1 MKFVRFL
8 YLPVIAVNVFLLF
21 SSSLMGQSSG
31 TSGLVGVVKD
41 PSGAVIPN
49 VSVTLTSNATAQVR
63 TANTGADGAYRFAL
77 LPPGEYRVRFAAAG
91 FKTSEVQSINLNVT
105 ETPSLDRTLDVGA
118 QSEEVTVSASA
129 EVLQTQTSTLGTVV
143 GSQTMTDTPLASR
156 NYTQI
161 LSLSAGAASNV
172 ENAAAFGKGTLNM
185 AVNGATTQQNN
196 FQMDG
201 VSVIN
206 AFGAGLAADCGIYA
220 GIAIPSPDAIAEF
233 KVQTSTFDAS
243 YGRNPG
249 ANVNVVTKSGTNGF
263 HGTLF
268 EFFRNEDLNANSFF
282 QNSLGGGSKQ
292 VLKQNQFGGTFGGP
306 IKKDKLFFFGSYQ
319 GTRQL
324 NGVSTSGTSNVTL
337 PPLPAGNRSTP
348 AYQAAVGAAFCP
360 QNHPGNSA
368 YETGFGAFV
377 GAPYFQTQVA
387 CDGSNISPV
396 AMAIIR
402 STNPDGSYYIP
413 GSSNGGFQNVT
424 FSSPAKYTGDQYLA
438 NVDYLLNNKNTL
450 AMRYL
455 FSEDPQVTPFGIA
468 GLPGM
473 PTHSYYAN
481 TNSTLKLTTIV
492 SSSLVN
498 EAHAAMQRNIANG
511 SDLTPQYTPASIGET
526 PIIPTQTQPAI
537 MIIVGGPSLGG
548 TLDPYVGPATQFN
561 YGDQISWTHGKHTIR
576 AGGDFEADQWNLSFQ
591 SLARGF
597 LVIPGFSDFLVGLPG
612 CGGPSCY
619 GNGPA
624 TGTTGAPSGT
634 FLSCTYCVR
643 SGPNGIIHGYR
654 EKDVDFFVQDD
665 WKVNSKLTLN
675 LGLRW
680 EYDAMLGDNFGNLTN
695 VWPSLLQTVPNPP
708 TTPQAS
714 GASLVG
720 YVVAGN
726 YINHYGANSPGAVNG
741 VNPPAGVTILKGD
754 SPTQDGIPK
763 DNFGPRFGFAYQALD
778 KLVIRGGVGLFYDR
792 VGSSNFVH
800 AVEQGDPYAVT
811 LDYGGG
817 AALPY
822 SLANPYPSAA
832 VQPLAFSPRYF
843 DPATGATSSL
853 NTPFYSVIHTPLTRQ
868 YNLTF
873 QYEFLKGYVLEAG
886 FVGSSSINQVDYN
899 HNYNLAQ
906 LASPSA
912 PINGVTTNTAANAVY
927 RVPYL
932 GYQTVG
938 LQGTGYDGYANY
950 NSLQV
955 TVRKAFSHG
964 LTFQGAYTWS
974 KDLTVLSWDGQA
986 NVNNASVLGQQYGPA
1001 SGAIG
1006 AVRPQRFVLSY
1017 SYQIPSG
1024 NAKGA
1029 LGYLAKSWQVT
1040 GVTTIQGG
1048 APMSV
1053 YNTAGG
1059 TAYYGGSSGT
1069 SGEAGTSTA
1078 QLAPGVTYGQIVDPG
1093 GIESHPIVTNG
1104 SFAGLQYFNPA
1115 AFTTPPAI
1123 SPTGQVTTLANCA
1136 GCATLFGNSGQGI
1149 FLGPGQVNFDAS
1161 IIKTTA
1167 FRDGKQTV
1175 QFRAEF
1181 FNLANHPQF
1190 GNPGNAQATA
1200 ATFGLINSTI
1210 TSPRIVQLALKY
1222 MF

>member
-1 MKFVRFL
+1 MKLKAFQAWQFV
-8 YLPVIAVNVFLLF
+8 AVLLLALWVP
-21 SSSLMGQSSG
+21 SLMAQSSG
-31 TSGLVGVVKD
+31 TSGLTGVIKD
-41 PSGAVIPN
+41 PSGATVPN
-49 VSVTLTSNATAQVR
+49 VTITLTSSATAQVR
-63 TANTGADGAYRFAL
+63 TTTTGADGVYRFVL
-77 LPPGEYRVRFAAAG
+77 LPPGDYKVRFAATG
-91 FKTSEVQSINLNVT
+91 FKTAEVESVTLNVT
-105 ETPSLDRTLDVGA
+105 ETPSLDRTLEVGA
-118 QSEEVTVSASA
+118 QSEEVTVSANA

-143 GSQTMTDTPLASR
+143 DSKAITDLGLASR
-156 NYTQI
+156 NYTQV
-161 LSLSAGAASNV
+161 LSLSAGAAANV
-172 ENAAAFGKGTLNM
+172 ENAAAFGKGTLDM
-185 AVNGATTQQNN
+185 AVNGGTIEQNN

-201 VSVIN
+201 VSIVN
-206 AFGAGLAADCGIYA
+206 AFGAGIAGDCGIYV

-249 ANVNVVTKSGTNGF
+249 ANVNVITKSGTNNF

-268 EFFRNEDLNANSFF
+268 EFFRNEDMNANSFF

-324 NGVSTSGTSNVTL
+324 NGVAASGTSNVTL
-337 PPLPAGNRSTP
+337 PPLPAGDRSAP
-348 AYQAAVGAAFCP
+348 GYQAALGAAFCP
-360 QNHPGNSA
+360 ANHPGASA
-368 YETGFGAFV
+368 APYETGFGLFL
-377 GAPYFQTQVA
+377 GAPFFQTQVA

-402 STNPDGSYYIP
+402 SKNPDGSYYIP
-413 GSSNGGFQNVT
+413 GSANGGFQNVT
-424 FSSPAKYTGDQYLA
+424 YSSPAKYTGDQYLA
-438 NVDYLLNNKNTL
+438 NVDYLLNSKNTF

-455 FSEDPQVTPFGIA
+455 FSQDPQVTPFGIA

-481 TNSTLKLTTIV
+481 TDATLKLTTILTNN
-492 SSSLVN
+492 LVN

-526 PIIPTQTQPAI
+526 PIIPTQTQPAV
-537 MIIVGGPSLGG
+537 MIIIGGPSIGG
-548 TLDPYVGPATQFN
+548 TLAPYVGPATQFN

-597 LVIPGFSDFLVGLPG
+597 LIVNGFDDFLLGLPG

-619 GNGPA
+619 GQGPA
-624 TGTTGAPSGT
+624 TGTTGAPIGT
-634 FLSCTYCVR
+634 FAQCLFCVR
-643 SGPNGIIHGYR
+643 SGPNGIIHAYR

-665 WKVNSKLTLN
+665 WKVSSKLTLN

-680 EYDAMLGDNFGNLTN
+680 EYDAMLGDANGNLTN

-708 TTPQAS
+708 TSAQPS

-720 YVVAGN
+720 YVVAQN
-726 YINHYGANSPGAVNG
+726 YLSHYNANTVGAVNG
-741 VNPPAGVTILKGD
+741 QNPPAGVKVLSGN
-754 SPTQDGIPK
+754 SPTQGGIPV
-763 DNFGPRFGFAYQALD
+763 DNFGPRFGFAY
-778 KLVIRGGVGLFYDR
+778 KLLEHLVVRGGVGLFYDR

-811 LDYGGG
+811 LDYSG
-817 AALPY
+817 ASALPY
-822 SLANPYPSAA
+822 TLANPFPSNA
-832 VQPLAFSPRYF
+832 VMPLAFSPRWF
-843 DPATGATSSL
+843 NPATGANSEL

-906 LASPSA
+906 LASASS
-912 PINGVTTNTAANAVY
+912 PINGQTTNTAANAVY

-932 GYQTVG
+932 GYQTAG

-955 TVRKAFSHG
+955 TARKAFSHG

-974 KDLTVLSWDGQA
+974 KDLTVISFDGQA
-986 NVNNASVLGQQYGPA
+986 NVNNASILGQQYGPA
-1001 SGAIG
+1001 PFN
-1006 AVRPQRFVLSY
+1006 RPQRFVLSY
-1017 SYQIPSG
+1017 SYQLPFG
-1024 NAKGA
+1024 NPKGA
-1029 LGYLAKSWQVT
+1029 LGYVAKGWQVT

-1048 APMSV
+1048 QPMSV
-1053 YNTAGG
+1053 YNENGG
-1059 TAYYGGSSGT
+1059 TAYYGGNNGG
-1069 SGEAGTSTA
+1069 SGETGNSTA
-1078 QLAPGVTYGQIVDPG
+1078 QLASGVNYGQIRDTG
-1093 GIESHPIVTNG
+1093 GIEANPVVKNG
-1104 SFAGLQYFNPA
+1104 TFQGLQYFNPG
-1115 AFTTPPAI
+1115 AFTTAPAI
-1123 SPTGQVTTLANCA
+1123 SATGQITTLANCA

-1149 FLGPGQVNFDAS
+1149 FLGPGQVNFDLS
-1161 IIKTTA
+1161 LIKTTY
-1167 FRDGKQTV
+1167 FREKHMV
-1175 QFRAEF
+1175 QFRAEAY
-1181 FNLANHPQF
+1181 NLANHPQF
-1190 GNPGNAQATA
+1190 ANPGNQQVTT
-1200 ATFGLINSTI
+1200 ATFGLINAT
-1210 TSPRIVQLALKY
+1210 TTAPRILQLALKY
-1222 MF
+1222 QF

>member
-1 MKFVRFL
+1 MKLKAFSRWYF
-8 YLPVIAVNVFLLF
+8 IAVLPFALWVP
-21 SSSLMGQSSG
+21 SLMAQSSG
-31 TSGLVGVVKD
+31 TSGLTGVVKD
-41 PSGAVIPN
+41 PSGASIPN
-49 VSVTLTSNATAQVR
+49 VTVTLTSSATAQER
-63 TANTGADGAYRFAL
+63 TTTTSADGTYRFVL
-77 LPPGEYRVRFAAAG
+77 LPPGAYKVRFAATG
-91 FKTSEVQSINLNVT
+91 FKTAEVESITLNVT
-105 ETPSLDRTLDVGA
+105 ETPVLDRTLEVGA
-118 QSEEVTVSASA
+118 QSEEVTVSANA
-129 EVLQTQTSTLGTVV
+129 EILQTQTSTLGTVV
-143 GSQTMTDTPLASR
+143 NSQTITDLGLASR
-156 NYTQI
+156 NYTQV

-172 ENAAAFGKGTLNM
+172 ENAAAFGKGTLDM
-185 AVNGATTQQNN
+185 AVNGATTEQNN

-201 VSVIN
+201 VSIVN
-206 AFGAGLAADCGIYA
+206 AFGAGIAGDCGIYV

-249 ANVNVVTKSGTNGF
+249 ANVNVITKSGTNNF
-263 HGTLF
+263 HGSLF

-319 GTRQL
+319 GTRQR
-324 NGVSTSGTSNVTL
+324 NGVAASGTSNVTL
-337 PPLPAGNRSTP
+337 PPLPAGDRSAP
-348 AYQAAVGAAFCP
+348 AYQAALGAAMCP
-360 QNHPGNSA
+360 ENHPNNPVP
-368 YETGFGAFV
+368 YQTGFGAFV
-377 GAPYFQTQVA
+377 GAPFFATQIA

-402 STNPDGSYYIP
+402 SKNPDGSYYMP
-413 GSSNGGFQNVT
+413 ASTNGGFQNVT
-424 FSSPAKYTGDQYLA
+424 YSSPAQYTGNQYLA
-438 NVDYLLNNKNTL
+438 NADYLLNSKNTI

-481 TNSTLKLTTIV
+481 TDATLKVTTILTNN
-492 SSSLVN
+492 LVN

-511 SDLTPQYTPASIGET
+511 SDLTPQYTPASIGQT
-526 PIIPTQTQPAI
+526 PIIPTQTQPSVNLI
-537 MIIVGGPSLGG
+537 LGGPSIGG
-548 TLDPYVGPATQFN
+548 TLAPYVGPATQFN

-576 AGGDFEADQWNLSFQ
+576 AGGDFEADQWNLSFK

-597 LVIPGFSDFLVGLPG
+597 LITPDFADFMLGLPG
-612 CGGPSCY
+612 CN
-619 GNGPA
+619 GNGACFGHGPA
-624 TGTTGAPSGT
+624 TGTTGAPIGV
-634 FLSCTYCVR
+634 FLECLFCVR

-654 EKDVDFFVQDD
+654 EKDIDFFVQDD
-665 WKVNSKLTLN
+665 WKVSSKLTLN

-680 EYDAMLGDNFGNLTN
+680 EYDAMLGDHYGNLTN

-708 TTPQAS
+708 TSSEPS

-720 YVVAGN
+720 YVVAQN
-726 YINHYGANSPGAVNG
+726 YLSHYNANTVGAVNG
-741 VNPPAGVTILKGD
+741 QNPPPGVKVLSGN
-754 SPTQDGIPK
+754 SPTQGGIPK
-763 DNFGPRFGFAYQALD
+763 DNFGPRFGFAYKALER
-778 KLVIRGGVGLFYDR
+778 LVIRGGVGLFYDR

-811 LDYGGG
+811 LDYGS
-817 AALPY
+817 ANPY
-822 SLANPYPSAA
+822 SLANPYPSEA
-832 VQPLAFSPRYF
+832 VAPLAFSPRYF
-843 DPATGATSSL
+843 NPVTGANSAL

-906 LASPSA
+906 LASATS
-912 PINGVTTNTAANAVY
+912 PINGQTNNTLANAVY

-932 GYQTVG
+932 GYQAIG

-950 NSLQV
+950 NSLQA

-974 KDLTVLSWDGQA
+974 KDLTVISFDGQA
-986 NVNNASVLGQQYGPA
+986 NVNNASVLGQQYGP
-1001 SGAIG
+1001 SSFS
-1006 AVRPQRFVLSY
+1006 RPQRFVLSY
-1017 SYQIPSG
+1017 SYQLPFG
-1024 NAKGA
+1024 NPKGA
-1029 LGYLAKSWQVT
+1029 LGYLAKGWQVT

-1048 APMSV
+1048 QPMSV
-1053 YNTAGG
+1053 YNEAGG
-1059 TAYYGGSSGT
+1059 SAYYGGNNSGT
-1069 SGEAGTSTA
+1069 GEGGNSTA
-1078 QLAPGVTYGQIVDPG
+1078 QLVSGVTYGQIVNSG
-1093 GIESHPIVTNG
+1093 GIQSHPIVNNG
-1104 SFAGLQYFNPA
+1104 SFQGLGYFNTA

-1123 SPTGQVTTLANCA
+1123 SPTNEITTVANCP

-1149 FLGPGQVNFDAS
+1149 FRGPGQVNFDAS
-1161 IIKTTA
+1161 LIKTTP
-1167 FRDGKQTV
+1167 FREGKQSI

-1181 FNLANHPQF
+1181 YNLANHPQF
-1190 GNPGNAQATA
+1190 ANPGNQQSTT
-1200 ATFGLINSTI
+1200 ATFGLINAT
-1210 TSPRIVQLALKY
+1210 TTAPRIIQLALKY
-1222 MF
+1222 QF

>member
-1 MKFVRFL
+1 MKFKKFVCLQF
-8 YLPVIAVNVFLLF
+8 IAVLLLALWVPM
-21 SSSLMGQSSG
+21 LMAQSSG
-31 TSGLVGVVKD
+31 TSGLTGVIKD
-41 PSGAVIPN
+41 PSGASIPN
-49 VSVTLTSNATAQVR
+49 VTVTLTSNATAQVR
-63 TANTGADGAYRFAL
+63 TTTTSADGSYRFVL
-77 LPPGEYRVRFAAAG
+77 LPPGDYKVKFGASG
-91 FKTSEVQSINLNVT
+91 FKTAEVSSITLNVT
-105 ETPSLDRTLDVGA
+105 ETPSLDRTLEVGA
-118 QSEEVTVSASA
+118 QSEEVTVSATA

-143 GSQTMTDTPLASR
+143 GEKTVTETPLASR

-161 LSLSAGAASNV
+161 LSLSAGAAANV
-172 ENAAAFGKGTLNM
+172 ENAAAFGKGTLDM
-185 AVNGATTQQNN
+185 AVNGATTEQNN

-201 VSVIN
+201 VSIVN
-206 AFGAGLAADCGIYA
+206 AFGAGIAGDCGIYV

-249 ANVNVVTKSGTNGF
+249 ANVNVVTKSGTNNF

-282 QNSLGGGSKQ
+282 QNSLGGGSQQ

-324 NGVSTSGTSNVTL
+324 NGVSASGTSNITL
-337 PPLPAGNRSTP
+337 PPLPAGNRAP
-348 AYQAAVGAAFCP
+348 AAYQAAVGAALCP
-360 QNHPGNSA
+360 ANHPSNPVP
-368 YETGFGAFV
+368 YETGFGDFV
-377 GAPYFQTQVA
+377 GAPFFETQVA

-402 STNPDGSYYIP
+402 ATNPNGSYYMP
-413 GSSNGGFQNVT
+413 GSTNGGFQNVT
-424 FSSPAKYTGDQYLA
+424 YSSPAKYTGDQYLA
-438 NVDYLLNNKNTL
+438 NADYLLNGKNTL

-455 FSEDPQVTPFGIA
+455 FSQDPQVTPFGIA

-481 TNSTLKLTTIV
+481 TDATLKLTTILTAN
-492 SSSLVN
+492 LVN

-511 SDLTPQYTPASIGET
+511 SDLTPQYTPQSIGQT
-526 PIIPTQTQPAI
+526 PIIPSQTQPSVELI
-537 MIIVGGPSLGG
+537 LGGPSIGG
-548 TLDPYVGPATQFN
+548 TLAPYVGPATQFN
-561 YGDQISWTHGKHTIR
+561 YGDTISWTHGKHTVR
-576 AGGDFEADQWNLSFQ
+576 AGGDFEADQWNLSFK

-597 LVIPGFSDFLVGLPG
+597 LVTPDFGDFLLGLAG
-612 CGGPSCY
+612 CNGNPACF
-619 GNGPA
+619 GNGNA
-624 TGTTGAPSGT
+624 TGTTGAPLGA
-634 FLSCTYCVR
+634 FLECLFCVR

-654 EKDVDFFVQDD
+654 EKDIDFFVQDD
-665 WKVNSKLTLN
+665 WKVSSKLTLN
-675 LGLRW
+675 LGIRW
-680 EYDAMLGDNFGNLTN
+680 EYDAMLGDNYGNLTN

-708 TTPQAS
+708 TTSQPS

-720 YVVAGN
+720 YVVAQN
-726 YINHYGANSPGAVNG
+726 YLNHYGANTVGAVNG
-741 VNPPAGVTILKGD
+741 VNPPPGVTVLQGD
-754 SPTQDGIPK
+754 SPTQGGIPK
-763 DNFGPRFGFAYQALD
+763 DNFGPRFGFAYQLLS

-811 LDYGGG
+811 LDYG
-817 AALPY
+817 AANPY
-822 SLANPYPSAA
+822 SLANPYPSNAIA
-832 VQPLAFSPRYF
+832 PLAFSPRYF
-843 DPATGATSSL
+843 DPATGNNSSL

-873 QYEFLKGYVLEAG
+873 QYEFLKGFVLEAG

-912 PINGVTTNTAANAVY
+912 PINGQTTNTLANAVY

-932 GYQTVG
+932 GYQAIG
-938 LQGTGYDGYANY
+938 LQGTGYDGFANY

-974 KDLTVLSWDGQA
+974 KDMTVISFDGQA
-986 NVNNASVLGQQYGPA
+986 NVNNASVLGQQYGP
-1001 SGAIG
+1001 SPFN
-1006 AVRPQRFVLSY
+1006 RPQRFVLSY
-1017 SYQIPSG
+1017 SYQLPLG
-1024 NAKGA
+1024 NPKQAF
-1029 LGYLAKSWQVT
+1029 LSYLAKGWQVT

-1048 APMSV
+1048 QPMSV
-1053 YNTAGG
+1053 YDDNGG
-1059 TAYYGGSSGT
+1059 TAYYGAANSGNGEGGSSTG
-1069 SGEAGTSTA
+1069 
-1078 QLAPGVTYGQIVDPG
+1078 QLASGVSYGQIVNQG

-1115 AFTTPPAI
+1115 SFVPTPAI
-1123 SPTGQVTTLANCA
+1123 EPNGTITTQAACSS
-1136 GCATLFGNSGQGI
+1136 CATLFGNTGQGI

-1161 IIKTTA
+1161 IIKTTI
-1167 FRDGKQTV
+1167 FREKHTV

-1190 GNPGNAQATA
+1190 ANPGNAVQTP
-1200 ATFGLINSTI
+1200 ATFGLINAT
-1210 TSPRIVQLALKY
+1210 TTAPRIIQLALKY
-1222 MF
+1222 LF

>member
-1 MKFVRFL
+1 MKFRKLLVLQF
-8 YLPVIAVNVFLLF
+8 IAALLTALWAPM
-21 SSSLMGQSSG
+21 LMAQSSG
-31 TSGLVGVVKD
+31 TSGLTGIIKD
-41 PSGAVIPN
+41 PSGASIPN
-49 VSVTLTSNATAQVR
+49 VTVTLTSNGTGQVR
-63 TANTGADGAYRFAL
+63 ITNTGSDGSYRFVL
-77 LPPGEYRVRFAAAG
+77 LPPGDYKAKFAATG
-91 FKTSEVQSINLNVT
+91 FKTAEVSSITLNVT
-105 ETPSLDRTLDVGA
+105 ETPSLDRTLEVGA
-118 QSEEVTVSASA
+118 QSEEVTVSATA

-143 GSQTMTDTPLASR
+143 GEKAMVDTPLASR

-172 ENAAAFGKGTLNM
+172 ENAAAFGKGTLDM

-196 FQMDG
+196 FQVDG
-201 VSVIN
+201 VSVVN
-206 AFGAGLAADCGIYA
+206 AFGAGLASDSGIYV

-249 ANVNVVTKSGTNGF
+249 ANVNLVTKSGTNNF
-263 HGTLF
+263 HGSLF

-292 VLKQNQFGGTFGGP
+292 ILKQNQFGGTFGGP

-319 GTRQL
+319 GTRQR
-324 NGVSTSGTSNVTL
+324 NGVGVGTSNVTL
-337 PPLPAGNRSTP
+337 PPLPAGDRTQP
-348 AYQAAVGAAFCP
+348 AYQAALGAAFCP
-360 QNHPGNSA
+360 QNHPGPQ
-368 YETGFGAFV
+368 YLTGFGAFT

-402 STNPDGSYYIP
+402 SKNPDGSYYIP
-413 GSSNGGFQNVT
+413 GSTNGGFQNVQ
-424 FSSPAKYTGDQYLA
+424 FSSPAKYTGDQYLSS
-438 NVDYLLNNKNTL
+438 VDYLLNAKNTL

-455 FSEDPQVTPFGIA
+455 FSEDPQVVPFGIA
-468 GLPGM
+468 GLPGT
-473 PTHSYYAN
+473 PSSSYYAN
-481 TNSTLKLTTIV
+481 TNATLKLTTILT
-492 SSSLVN
+492 SSLVS
-498 EAHAAMQRNIANG
+498 EAHVAMQRNIANG
-511 SDLTPQYTPASIGET
+511 HDSTPQYSPSSIGET
-526 PIIPTQTQPAI
+526 PIIPTQTQPAV
-537 MIIVGGPSLGG
+537 MIIVGGPSIGG
-548 TLDPYVGPATQFN
+548 TLAPYIGPATQFN
-561 YGDQISWTHGKHTIR
+561 VGDQISWTHGKHTVR
-576 AGGDFEADQWNLSFQ
+576 AGGEYEADQWNLSFQ

-597 LVIPGFSDFLVGLPG
+597 LVLPGFSDFLIGLPG

-634 FLSCTYCVR
+634 FLSCTFCVR

-654 EKDVDFFVQDD
+654 EKDIAAFVQDD
-665 WKVNSKLTLN
+665 WKVTSKLTLN
-675 LGLRW
+675 LGVRW

-695 VWPSLLQTVPNPP
+695 VWPHLLQTVPNPP

-714 GASLVG
+714 GPSLVG

-726 YINHYGANSPGAVNG
+726 YTSHYGANSPGAVNG
-741 VNPPAGVTILKGD
+741 VNPPPGVTVLQSN
-754 SPTQDGIPK
+754 SPTEGGIPK
-763 DNFGPRFGFAYQALD
+763 DNFGPRFGFAYQALS
-778 KLVIRGGVGLFYDR
+778 KLVVRGGIGLFYDR

-822 SLANPYPSAA
+822 SLANPYPSNA
-832 VQPLAFSPRYF
+832 VQPLGFSPRYF
-843 DPATGATSSL
+843 NPATGANSAL

-873 QYEFLKGYVLEAG
+873 QYEFLKGFVLEAG

-932 GYQTVG
+932 GYQAVG

-964 LTFQGAYTWS
+964 LTFQGAYTYS
-974 KDLTVLSWDGQA
+974 KDMTVLSFDGQA

-1001 SGAIG
+1001 SGSIG
-1006 AVRPQRFVLSY
+1006 APRPQRFVASY
-1017 SYQIPSG
+1017 SYQLPFG
-1024 NAKGA
+1024 NPKGA
-1029 LGYLAKSWQVT
+1029 LGYLAKGWQVT

-1048 APMSV
+1048 SPLSV

-1069 SGEAGTSTA
+1069 TGEAGASTA
-1078 QLAPGVTYGQIVDPG
+1078 ELAPGVTYGQIKDSG

-1104 SFAGLQYFNPA
+1104 SFAGLQFFNPA
-1115 AFTTPPAI
+1115 SFTTPPAI
-1123 SPTGQVTTLANCA
+1123 SPTGQVTTLANCS

-1167 FRDGKQTV
+1167 FLEGKQSV

-1190 GNPGNAQATA
+1190 ANPGNFQSTA
-1200 ATFGLINSTI
+1200 ATFGLITNTT
-1210 TSPRIVQLALKY
+1210 TSPRIIQLALKY
-1222 MF
+1222 SF